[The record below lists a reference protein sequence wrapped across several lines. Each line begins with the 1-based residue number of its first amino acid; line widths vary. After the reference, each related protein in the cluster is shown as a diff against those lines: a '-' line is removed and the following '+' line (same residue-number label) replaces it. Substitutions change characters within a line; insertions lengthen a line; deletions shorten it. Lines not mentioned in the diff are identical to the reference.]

1 MKRTKHN
8 YIHPAQPVAMVHM
21 SQDYGSSVYHLLKD
35 HDYQICSMLDIGY
48 FVFSAG
54 HLLFLPIQLQGIAY
68 TIFQTVKE

>member
-1 MKRTKHN
+1 
-8 YIHPAQPVAMVHM
+8 M

-54 HLLFLPIQLQGIAY
+54 RLLFLPIQLQGIAY